1 MRRQIKG
8 SLYFL
13 LTNTRYSLLIFWTIL
28 MSITVITLTVS
39 YLLKGIDNSFMTLS
53 LTGPIYVYCAILGF
67 LTVKESIPFSIK
79 IGATR
84 KNFFISL
91 GIFFLGVS
99 IAKSI
104 VASII
109 QVFISFIK
117 PKIGI
122 DNFSFIHL
130 SYLTN
135 DTWIHRILIDTSIT
149 FLLFALMFVVG
160 LLFYNYGLAGGG
172 TVVAMFVIVVLV
184 GAAQGWLLDFF
195 IHIYQTLDYLFFWK
209 LLFVG
214 MIIYS
219 ISWLMMRKIT
229 VIE

>member
-229 VIE
+229 VTE